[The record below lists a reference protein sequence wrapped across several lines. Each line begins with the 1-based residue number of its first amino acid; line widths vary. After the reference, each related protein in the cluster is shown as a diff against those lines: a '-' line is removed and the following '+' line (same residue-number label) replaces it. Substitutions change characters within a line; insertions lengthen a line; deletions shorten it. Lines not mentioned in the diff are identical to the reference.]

1 MSSIPGNE
9 YFDFENNGWRPGAAT
24 NWAQNHQINQETGE
38 LEGDY
43 PLPPHEVARGYQA
56 MHDRAVWNYRRRLMD
71 QGRQQIGD
79 ATNFQKGALGLLQSY
94 RAGGGAALEA
104 GIYNQ
109 VAGGMRAEGAA
120 SFQQAQMTQPLD
132 LMSDLR
138 RHEGAIAARRA
149 DRANERMMIAA
160 IVGNGS
166 VSFGGAGAG
175 GQQDTLGANES
186 LSTGSNGTNASGEN
200 ILSSTLAPEGGLGPN
215 ASAVAGQDDI
225 QNPLQPGGP
234 QPGGEQGGGQ
244 PIPGSGQGSPAGGQG
259 VNTQVEPFGQ
269 QGGVGGAG
277 AGGGAN
283 QPVPGGGAGG
293 GVGAPTTPV
302 AAMGAPGADGNFSTD
317 AFAAASAAAGIGSP
331 LGVMGRVDLNH
342 FLVDMYESDPFYQ
355 SLPFAIQAEWRKRLG
370 GAA

>member
-1 MSSIPGNE
+1 MSSIPGND
-9 YFDFENNGWRPGAAT
+9 YFDFQNNRWRDGAAE

-71 QGRQQIGD
+71 QGRQQMGD

-94 RAGGGAALEA
+94 RSGGGAALEA

-109 VAGGMRAEGAA
+109 VAGGMRAEGSA

-149 DRANERMMIAA
+149 DRANERMMIAS

-166 VSFGGAGAG
+166 VSFGA
-175 GQQDTLGANES
+175 QQAPASDQSGN
-186 LSTGSNGTNASGEN
+186 GS
-200 ILSSTLAPEGGLGPN
+200 PGGLGGDVSGVDGGTGG
-215 ASAVAGQDDI
+215 SATGAAMLQDEATVAGQNDGP
-225 QNPLQPGGP
+225 NPLEPGGP
-234 QPGGEQGGGQ
+234 QPGAGQGV
-244 PIPGSGQGSPAGGQG
+244 GQGSPFAGQGNQEGGQG
-259 VNTQVEPFGQ
+259 MNTQVEPFGQ

-293 GVGAPTTPV
+293 GVGAPTTP
-302 AAMGAPGADGNFSTD
+302 AATMGAPGADGNFSTD
-317 AFAAASAAAGIGSP
+317 AFAAASAAAGVGSP